1 MASMNV
7 ELRHLRAFVAVA
19 RTANFTRAA
28 EQLHIAQPSLSHTVR
43 QLETGLGFPLFTRTT
58 RYTALTPDGARFLI
72 EAQAVLERFDA
83 AMEQS
88 SRIAAGELGRL
99 RVGYLIGAAV
109 DHVPAILRAFA
120 EQYPNVSLEL
130 TEYDFA
136 SPNGGL
142 DSGDTD
148 VALVRPPLYG
158 MTDAVAITLLTEPCV
173 ACVSALHPFAALPL
187 VTVEQLLAEPIVA
200 APGDNPWRDYWIL
213 ASHRST
219 PANITHEAATFE
231 AELQSVAVGRGV
243 SVVPESVARLYGRRG
258 VRYIPIGGLADC
270 DVAVVYREDAPRSAA
285 NFARIAAQI
294 TAEGDRS
301 SRTRG

>member
-28 EQLHIAQPSLSHTVR
+28 EQLHIAQPSLSHTIR
-43 QLETGLGFPLFTRTT
+43 QLETGLGFRLFARTT
-58 RYTALTPDGARFLI
+58 RSTALTPDGERFLI

-83 AMEQS
+83 AMERS
-88 SRIAAGELGRL
+88 ARMASGELGRL

-120 EQYPNVSLEL
+120 DRYPDVTLEI

-142 DSGDTD
+142 DTGDTD

-158 MTDAVAITLLTEPCV
+158 VPDAVTTTLLSERCM
-173 ACVSALHPFAALPL
+173 ACVSTLHPFAQLPR
-187 VTVEQLLAEPIVA
+187 VTVGQLLAEPIVA
-200 APGDNPWRDYWIL
+200 APGDNAWRDYWIL
-213 ASHRST
+213 ASHRGT

-231 AELQSVAVGRGV
+231 AELQSVAIGRGL
-243 SVVPESVARLYGRRG
+243 SVVPESVARLYSRQG
-258 VRYIPIGGLADC
+258 VRYIPIEGMDDC
-270 DVAVVYREDAPRSAA
+270 EVAVVHREGAPRSAA
-285 NFARIAAQI
+285 NFARIAARI
-294 TAEGDRS
+294 TADAG
-301 SRTRG
+301 RGPHKRD

>member
-28 EQLHIAQPSLSHTVR
+28 EQLHIAQPSLSHTIR
-43 QLETGLGFPLFTRTT
+43 QLETALGIRLFARTT
-58 RYTALTPDGARFLI
+58 RSTALTQDGERFLV
-72 EAQAVLERFDA
+72 EAQAVLDRFDV

-88 SRIAAGELGRL
+88 SRMASGELGRL

-120 EQYPNVSLEL
+120 GQYPDVTLEL
-130 TEYDFA
+130 TEYDFT

-148 VALVRPPLYG
+148 VALVRPPLDG
-158 MTDAVAITLLTEPCV
+158 VPDAVTTTLLSERCV
-173 ACVSALHPFAALPL
+173 ACVSALHPFAALPR
-187 VTVEQLLAEPIVA
+187 VTVAQVLTEPIVA
-200 APGDNPWRDYWIL
+200 APGDNAWRDYWIL
-213 ASHRST
+213 ASYRST

-231 AELQSVAVGRGV
+231 AELQSVAIGRGL
-243 SVVPESVARLYGRRG
+243 SVVPESVARLYGRQG
-258 VRYIPIGGLADC
+258 VRYVPIEGMADC
-270 DVAVVYREDAPRSAA
+270 EVAVVHREDAPRSAA
-285 NFARIAAQI
+285 NFARIAAQV
-294 TAEGDRS
+294 TREGNGPHV
-301 SRTRG
+301 RG